1 MLSHIKKYS
10 AAALMAVAAVAL
22 FAYTSVYA
30 QTITDTPTLNVSIS
44 PDTPPSQ
51 TFLPST
57 KNVTFATFSFAALN
71 ADIRIAKITFTF
83 TGTALTNTSVSNIRL
98 WDETGSTLT
107 TPVSSPIDSNNQVI
121 FYDLRGVISKD
132 TVKKI
137 RLVGDITENPGEGTV
152 MFSIN
157 QQSHI
162 IAYKGDTVENPIT
175 PSGTFPIKGNVMTI
189 VSDPTTNKPPVITGV
204 SGPTSLKVNETG
216 TWTIT
221 ANDPEGGA
229 LTYTIDW
236 GDSTSFPTPISP
248 PAILNS
254 GQKATFTHSYA
265 QAGTYTVSF
274 TVTDDKGASAKSTI
288 TTAVTDELLPDLK
301 PVKLEI
307 TNPSRTG
314 NEIWKA
320 GDRLS
325 VAIGI
330 KNIGSAQTPTKVSY
344 TVNLG
349 FVQLESETPTTLKP
363 QEVYESLHTV
373 TLQSDIT
380 KTFNATLTADQSY
393 ASTGWTPIKETDET
407 NNALA
412 IVLIIGKENTPPVI
426 TGVSGPTSLKV
437 NEEGKWIINANDPEG
452 GLFTVTADWQDGSTP
467 EFPTGTSTIA
477 FHHRYTSTGNY
488 SITFTVTDDKG
499 ASAKSTVSV
508 NVINIDASNV
518 IVISPTWTDAWQI
531 GYEYNILWTYPKELA
546 NKKVNVFV
554 LALPYPSYESQG
566 TIIFQKD
573 GVTAPSPDLAGEV
586 IGNTMWK
593 IPASIKTGQYN
604 VQVQVTAVDTGKF
617 YDDLSDLF
625 SIVQSPTI
633 NQPAITRI
641 TPTSGAPG
649 TVLTIYGKN
658 LQDDCG
664 KREERVCQL
673 TISLGG
679 YEIKRD
685 RFVEFKVTWAQDRIT
700 LVVPPKAQTGAVR
713 IMRVDSEYKDKSYD
727 IMGPVFTVANKIFP
741 GIVCEVKIPENVII
755 IDSYV
760 DVGQGNSAYWIKN
773 GGTLK
778 TGAGS
783 NKFFIENGG
792 KKFGGGG
799 SHTAYV
805 KKGGS
810 FDGEGGGS
818 NVIYYEEGANI
829 TNPGGS
835 SEMKK
840 CGQITFTSSSTI
852 TTPPTTTQIRD
863 TARTLHADNIDA
875 LLAEIK
881 LLRSQVREQETKIKY
896 LEKLTS
902 GAQEISQK
910 TEEQL
915 NTFIAY
921 GVDENTKRLGTGE
934 RAAVLHS
941 FKSAFNK
948 LPESEDE
955 LNDAILIANGKW
967 PKARS
972 EEAEAR
978 AEKEFKRI
986 YKREAVMDNQNDN
999 AAITVMAYGLR
1010 QRAENRNLKS
1020 ETQGIKTFKHI
1031 YGHVPQ
1037 TTEEWNLMQGIT
1049 YSGATAKQ

>member
-1 MLSHIKKYS
+1 
-10 AAALMAVAAVAL
+10 MAVAAVAL

-265 QAGTYTVSF
+265 QAGTYTVS
-274 TVTDDKGASAKSTI
+274 
-288 TTAVTDELLPDLK
+288 
-301 PVKLEI
+301 
-307 TNPSRTG
+307 
-314 NEIWKA
+314 
-320 GDRLS
+320 
-325 VAIGI
+325 
-330 KNIGSAQTPTKVSY
+330 
-344 TVNLG
+344 
-349 FVQLESETPTTLKP
+349 
-363 QEVYESLHTV
+363 
-373 TLQSDIT
+373 
-380 KTFNATLTADQSY
+380 
-393 ASTGWTPIKETDET
+393 
-407 NNALA
+407 
-412 IVLIIGKENTPPVI
+412 
-426 TGVSGPTSLKV
+426 
-437 NEEGKWIINANDPEG
+437 
-452 GLFTVTADWQDGSTP
+452 
-467 EFPTGTSTIA
+467 
-477 FHHRYTSTGNY
+477 
-488 SITFTVTDDKG
+488 FTVTDDKG

-810 FDGEGGGS
+810 FDGEGGSS
-818 NVIYYEEGANI
+818 NLIYYEEGANI

-1010 QRAENRNLKS
+1010 QRAENRNLIS
-1020 ETQGIKTFKHI
+1020 EAQGIKTFKHI